1 MSTDYNKIKVKRTKA
16 VNPETEEIT
25 KREAVAKGRERK
37 PGLLS
42 RAGTLFFGEDGFR
55 GIADHLV
62 HEVFIP
68 SIQNT
73 IADVATNAIQR
84 AIFGDNYDYRRRSAN
99 DYWYGSRRYIDNR
112 LSSSSRGRGYTDYN
126 KQYDKPRSRK
136 SENLSNSVRMIEFDT
151 ANDANDVLAVMIDNV
166 EQYGLVT
173 VADFYE
179 LSDVKTGANV
189 SSKFTDH
196 QFGWTNLDDVRILP
210 FLGGGFYI
218 SFPPV
223 ETV

>member
-25 KREAVAKGRERK
+25 KREAVVKGRERK

-42 RAGTLFFGEDGFR
+42 RAGTLFFGADGFR

-73 IADVATNAIQR
+73 IADVSTNAIQR
-84 AIFGDNYDYRRRSAN
+84 AIFGDNYDHRRRSAN

-112 LSSSSRGRGYTDYN
+112 LSSSSRGRGHTDYN
-126 KQYDKPRSRK
+126 KQYDKPRSRR
-136 SENLSNSVRMIEFDT
+136 SENISNRVRLVEFDT
-151 ANDANDVLAVMIDNV
+151 ADDAKEVLAIMLYSLD
-166 EQYGLVT
+166 QYDLVS
-173 VADFYE
+173 VAEFYE
-179 LSDVKTGANV
+179 LSDV

-196 QFGWTNLDDVRILP
+196 QFGWTNLDEVSILP
-210 FLGGGFYI
+210 LRGGKFYI
-218 SFPPV
+218 SVPPV
-223 ETV
+223 GTV

>member
-1 MSTDYNKIKVKRTKA
+1 MSTEYNKIKVKRTNA
-16 VNPETEEIT
+16 VNPEKEEIT
-25 KREAVAKGRERK
+25 KREAVVKGRERK
-37 PGLLS
+37 PGLVS

-99 DYWYGSRRYIDNR
+99 DYWYGSRRYVDSR
-112 LSSSSRGRGYTDYN
+112 LSSSRGRWYVDYN

-179 LSDVKTGANV
+179 LSDVA
-189 SSKFTDH
+189 SKFTDH

-210 FLGGGFYI
+210 IRGGGFYI

>member
-1 MSTDYNKIKVKRTKA
+1 MSTEYNKIKAKRTKV
-16 VNPETEEIT
+16 VNPKTEEIT
-25 KREAVAKGRERK
+25 KREAVVKGRERK

-84 AIFGDNYDYRRRSAN
+84 AIFGENNDYRRRN
-99 DYWYGSRRYIDNR
+99 DYWYGSRRYVDSR
-112 LSSSSRGRGYTDYN
+112 LASSSRGRGYNDYS
-126 KQYDKPRSRK
+126 KQYDRHRSRK

-179 LSDVKTGANV
+179 LSDVA
-189 SSKFTDH
+189 SKFTDH

-210 FLGGGFYI
+210 IRGGGFYI

>member
-25 KREAVAKGRERK
+25 KREAVVKGRERK

-136 SENLSNSVRMIEFDT
+136 SENLSNRVRMIEFDT
-151 ANDANDVLAVMIDNV
+151 SKDANEVLAVMLDNV

>member
-1 MSTDYNKIKVKRTKA
+1 MSTEYNKIKVKRTNA
-16 VNPETEEIT
+16 VNPEKEEIT
-25 KREAVAKGRERK
+25 KREAVVKGRERK
-37 PGLLS
+37 PGLVS

-99 DYWYGSRRYIDNR
+99 DYWYGSRKYVDSR
-112 LSSSSRGRGYTDYN
+112 LSSSRGHGYVDYN
-126 KQYDKPRSRK
+126 KQYDKPRSHK

-179 LSDVKTGANV
+179 LSDVA
-189 SSKFTDH
+189 SKFTDH

-210 FLGGGFYI
+210 IRGGGFYI

>member
-16 VNPETEEIT
+16 VNPEKEEIT
-25 KREAVAKGRERK
+25 KREPVVKGRERK

-42 RAGTLFFGEDGFR
+42 RAGNLFFGEDGFR
-55 GIADHLV
+55 GMADHLV

-84 AIFGDNYDYRRRSAN
+84 AIFGDNYDYRRRNAN
-99 DYWYGSRRYIDNR
+99 DYWYGSRRYVDKR
-112 LSSSSRGRGYTDYN
+112 LESSSRGRGYTDYN
-126 KQYDKPRSRK
+126 KQYDNPRGQR
-136 SENLSNSVRMIEFDT
+136 SENISNRVRLVEFDT
-151 ANDANDVLAVMIDNV
+151 ADDANEVLAIMLDSID
-166 EQYGLVT
+166 QYGLVT

-179 LSDVKTGANV
+179 LSDV

-196 QFGWTNLDDVRILP
+196 QFGWTNLDEVSILP
-210 FLGGGFYI
+210 LRGGGFYI

-223 ETV
+223 GTV

>member
-16 VNPETEEIT
+16 VNPEKEEIT
-25 KREAVAKGRERK
+25 KRDPVVKGRERK

-42 RAGTLFFGEDGFR
+42 RSGNLFFGEDGFR
-55 GIADHLV
+55 GIANHLV

-84 AIFGDNYDYRRRSAN
+84 AIFGDNNDYRRRNAN
-99 DYWYGSRRYIDNR
+99 DYWYGSRKYVDRR
-112 LSSSSRGRGYTDYN
+112 LESSSRGRGYTDYS

-179 LSDVKTGANV
+179 LSDVA
-189 SSKFTDH
+189 SKFTDH
-196 QFGWTNLDDVRILP
+196 QFGWTNLEEVRILP
-210 FLGGGFYI
+210 IRGGGFYI
-218 SFPPV
+218 SFPHV

>member
-25 KREAVAKGRERK
+25 KREAVVKGRERK

-42 RAGTLFFGEDGFR
+42 RAGNLFFGEDGFR

-73 IADVATNAIQR
+73 IAEVSTNAIQR
-84 AIFGDNYDYRRRSAN
+84 AIFGDNYDYRRRNAN
-99 DYWYGSRRYIDNR
+99 DYWYGSRRYVDRR
-112 LSSSSRGRGYTDYN
+112 LEYSSRGRGNIDYN

-179 LSDVKTGANV
+179 LSDV

-210 FLGGGFYI
+210 IRGGGFYI